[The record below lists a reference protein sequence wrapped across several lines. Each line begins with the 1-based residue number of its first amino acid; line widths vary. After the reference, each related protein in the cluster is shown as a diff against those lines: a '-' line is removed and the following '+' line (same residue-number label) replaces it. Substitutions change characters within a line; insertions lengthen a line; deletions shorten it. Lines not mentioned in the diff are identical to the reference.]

1 LCLIS
6 LIISWVSQNVDDDG
20 VTMYYILVS
29 I

>member
-1 LCLIS
+1 LCLIE
-6 LIISWVSQNVDDDG
+6 IISWVSQNVDDDG